1 MRTRYQVFS
10 RQSCQTSTGTYDGPV
25 TLLERIFSP
34 RWFMPTAIVVV
45 RTFLKMFTG
54 LKVSGLENVP
64 ETGAAVVACNH
75 VSSWDPPVVGV
86 AINRKL
92 EFMAKK
98 ELFEKPFVAA
108 VLRGL
113 RAFPVDR
120 ERNDIGAIKE
130 ALRRLDARRVIG
142 IFIQGTRS
150 EGDAAALDG
159 AAYLA
164 QRAGAVVVPAAIWRE
179 GRAFHVRFGKAITP
193 TGTDRADMKR
203 LTSRLEIEIRALVP
217 KPA

>member
-1 MRTRYQVFS
+1 V
-10 RQSCQTSTGTYDGPV
+10 V

-34 RWFMPTAIVVV
+34 RWFMPTAIFVV
-45 RTFLKMFTG
+45 RAYLRIFTG
-54 LKVSGLENVP
+54 LTVYGLENVP
-64 ETGAAVVACNH
+64 RAGPAVVACNH

-98 ELFEKPFVAA
+98 ELFEKPFLAA
-108 VLRGL
+108 VMRGL

-130 ALRRLDARRVIG
+130 ALRRLEAGRVIG
-142 IFIQGTRS
+142 IFIQGTRNA
-150 EGDAAALDG
+150 GDAAALDG

-164 QRAGAVVVPAAIWRE
+164 QRSAAVVVPTAIWRQ
-179 GRAFHVRFGKAITP
+179 GRAFHVRFGEMIAPSGSGK
-193 TGTDRADMKR
+193 DDMKLLTAR
-203 LTSRLEIEIRALVP
+203 LTVAINGLVP
-217 KPA
+217 EQAQRAPRGAE